1 MPHVGRL
8 SVSLEVKTPE
18 FGLVAGSCRLTS
30 QLIGL
35 IDEQSAFSGQH
46 SADEELSRETQAE
59 FEEHLKLSGSEEST
73 ALQLGWSLRSNKPE
87 AYKEGEYAF
96 EDCMQDS
103 SAKKAHAW

>member
-1 MPHVGRL
+1 MPHVGKS

-18 FGLVAGSCRLTS
+18 FGLEAGSWRLTS

-59 FEEHLKLSGSEEST
+59 LEAHLKLSGNEEST
-73 ALQLGWSLRSNKPE
+73 VLQLGWSLRSNKLE
-87 AYKEGEYAF
+87 AYKDGEYAL
-96 EDCMQDS
+96 EGCMQDS
-103 SAKKAHAW
+103 SAKTAHAW